1 MKLYGTYLFLGIDNT
16 HMGPMCS
23 IYIVL
28 LWWSKETAKNDNHTG
43 LEKRISGAFSWL
55 LYNCGQTFSPTFI
68 EQSPLKNHTCF
79 RIQQLKL
86 NFKYSSYN
94 FQIVLLINVKFGLV
108 KRAFGKKVIK

>member
-28 LWWSKETAKNDNHTG
+28 LWWSKETAKNDNHIG

-68 EQSPLKNHTCF
+68 EQGPLKNHMYSFQNSTIEIK
-79 RIQQLKL
+79 IQIQLIPIPNCL
-86 NFKYSSYN
+86 
-94 FQIVLLINVKFGLV
+94 
-108 KRAFGKKVIK
+108 